1 LIYVINNEDMALEAL
16 WQLDTIRV

>member
-1 LIYVINNEDMALEAL
+1 MALEAL